1 MPDINFIKEVVER
14 AFDPFSEL
22 PAIYAKKEKMVD
34 EYIERSRKAQQ
45 IVATFTQEQVDKLVK
60 AMAVAIYEHAEELG
74 KMAAEE
80 TGMGDPEHKV
90 MKNIGKSTGTWAELK
105 GKPSIGVIREEPEN
119 GVIVLAKPMGVLGC
133 VTPTTNPTITPL
145 VNGMCAVKCA
155 NSLVVSP
162 HPRAK
167 NTTMKTV
174 ELMNEAII
182 AAGGPA
188 DLVQCIDQ
196 PDVDVSGLLMK
207 KVDVI
212 LATGG
217 PDMVKAAYSSGKPAF
232 GVGAGNSQSVI
243 DRGID
248 FDAAAADI
256 IEGRT
261 FDLGVIC
268 AGNQCL
274 HVHEDDYEAMKAA
287 CEKAGAYWA
296 DDADEVEKLRSVLF
310 INGSLNKE
318 VIGQVPATMGKMA
331 GVAIPEDRAAVIIRA
346 SGTDDVLCKEK
357 LTTAIAVMTYK
368 TFDEAVENACT
379 NLYHEGA
386 GHSAVIYSDNDD
398 NILAAAK
405 KLPVGRVLVNQPGHA
420 AGGDAR
426 FNGLE
431 GTVSLG
437 CGSWGGNSISE
448 NLTYHHLMNISRIA
462 YRHPMPGCDAT
473 PEEIFAD

>member
-45 IVATFTQEQVDKLVK
+45 TVATFTQEQVDKLVK
-60 AMAVAIYEHAEELG
+60 AMAVAIYENAEELG
-74 KMAAEE
+74 KMAVEE

-167 NTTMKTV
+167 KTTMKTV

-188 DLVQCIDQ
+188 DLVLCIDQ

-217 PDMVKAAYSSGKPAF
+217 PDMVRLLIHPA
-232 GVGAGNSQSVI
+232 N
-243 DRGID
+243 R
-248 FDAAAADI
+248 
-256 IEGRT
+256 
-261 FDLGVIC
+261 
-268 AGNQCL
+268 
-274 HVHEDDYEAMKAA
+274 
-287 CEKAGAYWA
+287 
-296 DDADEVEKLRSVLF
+296 RS
-310 INGSLNKE
+310 
-318 VIGQVPATMGKMA
+318 A
-331 GVAIPEDRAAVIIRA
+331 
-346 SGTDDVLCKEK
+346 
-357 LTTAIAVMTYK
+357 
-368 TFDEAVENACT
+368 
-379 NLYHEGA
+379 
-386 GHSAVIYSDNDD
+386 
-398 NILAAAK
+398 
-405 KLPVGRVLVNQPGHA
+405 
-420 AGGDAR
+420 
-426 FNGLE
+426 
-431 GTVSLG
+431 
-437 CGSWGGNSISE
+437 
-448 NLTYHHLMNISRIA
+448 
-462 YRHPMPGCDAT
+462 
-473 PEEIFAD
+473 

>member
-1 MPDINFIKEVVER
+1 MSDINFIKEVVER

-22 PAIYAKKEKMVD
+22 PAIYKQKEQMVD
-34 EYIERSRKAQQ
+34 EYIERSREAQK
-45 IVATFTQEQVDKLVK
+45 IAATFTQEQIDKLVK
-60 AMAVAIYEHAEELG
+60 AMAMVIYEHAEELG

-80 TGMGDPEHKV
+80 TGMGNPEHKV
-90 MKNIGKSTGTWAELK
+90 LKNIGKSTGTWAELK
-105 GKPSIGVIREEPEN
+105 GKPSIGVIGEDKEA
-119 GVIVLAKPMGVLGC
+119 GVILLAKPMGVLGC

-167 NTTMKTV
+167 NTTMLTV
-174 ELMNEAII
+174 KYMNEAIV
-182 AAGGPA
+182 AAGGPEN
-188 DLVQCIDQ
+188 LVQCIDK

-232 GVGAGNSQSVI
+232 GVGAGNSQSII
-243 DRGID
+243 DRNID
-248 FDAAAADI
+248 FDTAAVDI
-256 IEGRT
+256 IDGRT

-268 AGNQCL
+268 AGNQCII
-274 HVHEDDYEAMKAA
+274 VHEDDYDKMKEA
-287 CEKAGAYWA
+287 CVKAGAYWA
-296 DDADEVEKLRSVLF
+296 DEAGEVEKLRNTLF
-310 INGSLNKE
+310 LGEHLNKA
-318 VIGQVPATMGKMA
+318 VIGQVPATIGKMA
-331 GVAIPEDRAAVIIRA
+331 GVNIPDDRAAVMVRA
-346 SGTDDVLCKEK
+346 SGTEDVLCKEK
-357 LTTAIAVMTYK
+357 LTTAIAILTYK
-368 TFDEAVENACT
+368 NFDDAVDYACS
-379 NLYHEGA
+379 NLYNEGA
-386 GHSAVIYSDNDD
+386 GHSAVLYSNDD
-398 NILAAAK
+398 DKILSAAK
-405 KLPVGRVLVNQPGHA
+405 KLPVGRILVNQPGHA

-448 NLTYHHLMNISRIA
+448 NLTYHHLMNVSRIA

>member
-45 IVATFTQEQVDKLVK
+45 TVATFTQEQVDKLVK
-60 AMAVAIYEHAEELG
+60 AMAVAIYENADELG

-167 NTTMKTV
+167 KTTMKTV

-188 DLVQCIDQ
+188 DLVLCIDQ

-232 GVGAGNSQSVI
+232 GVGAGNSQSII

-248 FDAAAADI
+248 FDDAAAKI
-256 IEGRT
+256 IDGRT

-268 AGNQCL
+268 AGNQCI

-287 CEKAGAYWA
+287 CIKAGAYWA
-296 DDADEVEKLRSVLF
+296 DDEAEVAKLRDTLF
-310 INGSLNKE
+310 INGKLNKD
-318 VIGQVPATMGKMA
+318 VIGQVPATIGKMA
-331 GVAIPEDRAAVIIRA
+331 GVEIPADRAAVMIKA
-346 SGTDDVLCKEK
+346 TGTEDVLCLEK
-357 LTTAIAVMTYK
+357 LTTAIAIVTYK
-368 TFDEAVENACT
+368 EFDEAVENACI
-379 NLYHEGA
+379 NLYKEGA
-386 GHSAVIYSDNDD
+386 GHSAVMYSNDD
-398 NILAAAK
+398 DKILAAAK
-405 KLPVGRVLVNQPGHA
+405 KLPVGRILVNQPGHA

-426 FNGLE
+426 CNGLE

-448 NLTYHHLMNISRIA
+448 NLTYHHLMNVSRIA
-462 YRHPMPGCDAT
+462 YEHPMPGHDMT